1 VPVTAFTESGTYAP
15 SVTKIADGDDVNAAT
30 TNTPLQALVD
40 RSKYLKDLL
49 DGGVQKAQVAADAA
63 AVRALTTHANGS
75 ICAIADGKL
84 FVYNPSSS
92 ATDDGV
98 LVIKPT
104 DVGGGAGRWINPA
117 YHLLSRENTWS
128 SLQHFAAVLATS
140 VSTTGGGTIASD
152 GDLTAVAD
160 CAIGGGLVVGGT
172 CTLVGLV
179 TCSAGI
185 VVNGAA
191 GIDCNGPADV
201 SGASDLHGAVRCYS
215 TLQADGNTTLAGGL
229 DAQAATFHGSVL
241 FDGGGIIQTRI
252 GSQSVGR
259 ISKRVVAGANADTT
273 YGINDADVI
282 VVKALTA
289 DRTYTLSETGASS
302 GDVIRFAT
310 EEATYTC
317 DIANADGTG
326 ASLKSGGGFTQA
338 VEYIYLDGVWRITMA
353 NKN

>member
-40 RSKYLKDLL
+40 RSKYFKDLL

-152 GDLTAVAD
+152 GDLTAGGD
-160 CAIGGGLVVGGT
+160 CAIVGTAYVGGA
-172 CTLVGLV
+172 CTLVGIV
-179 TCSAGI
+179 TCSTDLNVGGDLDVTGGVHAG
-185 VVNGAA
+185 GASLFSST
-191 GIDCNGPADV
+191 CTV
-201 SGASDLHGAVRCYS
+201 SGAMLCSSSLAVGGALTVS
-215 TLQADGNTTLAGGL
+215 TTLGVTGV
-229 DAQAATFHGSVL
+229 ATFASRIEFSGSGTVRWR
-241 FDGGGIIQTRI
+241 TVE
-252 GSQSVGR
+252 GSTS
-259 ISKRVVAGANADTT
+259 ATHT
-273 YGINDADVI
+273 YYATDADEII
-282 VVKALTA
+282 VTAMSA
-289 DRTYTLSETGASS
+289 DRTYTLSDTSALAGHRVRFVNTTGTYNLSIDTAQGNVAILRTGA
-302 GDVIRFAT
+302 GTRTVELLFFAG
-310 EEATYTC
+310 EWRNVQ
-317 DIANADGTG
+317 AN
-326 ASLKSGGGFTQA
+326 
-338 VEYIYLDGVWRITMA
+338 
-353 NKN
+353 